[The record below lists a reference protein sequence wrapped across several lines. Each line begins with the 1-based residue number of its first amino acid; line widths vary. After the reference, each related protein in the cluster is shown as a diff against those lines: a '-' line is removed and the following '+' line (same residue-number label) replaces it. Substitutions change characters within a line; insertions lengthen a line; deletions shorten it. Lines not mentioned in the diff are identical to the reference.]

1 MTNERMIQLASEYI
15 LHRIKSENARRQ
27 FQLEAGLEPN
37 EHARFM
43 QNVIA
48 PMVDD
53 SHIADFAIDAF
64 VFCILENGKPQEKTN
79 KKLWDAIIDTR
90 VHNYMEYCDRERS
103 DRSHVPYIT
112 EKQGGNTH
120 E

>member
-27 FQLEAGLEPN
+27 FQIEAGLEMN

-53 SHIADFAIDAF
+53 SRIADFAVDAV
-64 VFCILENGKPQEKTN
+64 VFRLLEHGKPAGKMN
-79 KKLWDAIIDTR
+79 KKDWDLIINTR
-90 VHNYMEYCDRERS
+90 MHHYLRYRDMEQK
-103 DRSHVPYIT
+103 DRSYVPYIT
-112 EKQGGNTH
+112 ENQGGDTH